1 MLVEWKVLQRVEEME
16 YWLVAW
22 MAGVTGNYLVGS
34 MVYGWVVPMAEPL
47 AGLLVFAMVG
57 SLVDWKV

>member
-16 YWLVAW
+16 YLLAGW

-34 MVYGWVVPMAEPL
+34 MVHGWVVPMAEPL